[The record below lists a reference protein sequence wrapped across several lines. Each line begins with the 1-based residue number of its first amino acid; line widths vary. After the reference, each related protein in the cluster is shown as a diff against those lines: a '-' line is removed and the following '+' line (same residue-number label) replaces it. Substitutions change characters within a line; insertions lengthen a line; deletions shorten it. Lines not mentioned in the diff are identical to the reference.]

1 MRQYEA
7 ILGKIVPVFY
17 KFEVYENNYD
27 RYADKQI
34 LSYLERA
41 KLPKVLLV
49 DIPLDLLDRNRFS
62 MNAIENTKYYYRI
75 GVITYQIEGKELYIK
90 TVGINEK
97 PKLLTYYVNFSEF
110 IVIMVINKF
119 SLENEI
125 IEPSNFIKRY
135 EDLFIALVGRDTYEA
150 IRANIK

>member
-1 MRQYEA
+1 MRQYEE
-7 ILGKIVPVFY
+7 ILGKIAPVFY

-49 DIPLDLLDRNRFS
+49 DIPLDLLDRKRFS
-62 MNAIENTKYYYRI
+62 MSAIENTKYYYRI
-75 GVITYQIEGKELYIK
+75 GVFTYQIKGKELYIK
-90 TVGINEK
+90 TVAINEK
-97 PKLLTYYVNFSEF
+97 PKLLRFYSNLSEF
-110 IVIMVINKF
+110 IVIMIINKF

-135 EDLFIALVGRDTYEA
+135 EDLFIALVGRDTYET
-150 IRANIK
+150 IRRNIK